1 MKYLLAVGSNLH
13 PKVNVRWVLS
23 RMQCEFDYVRV
34 GRFYHSQPSGM
45 KSGHSFWNGAVMVE
59 SRMDIIDLKT
69 CLCMWEV
76 ESGRD
81 RMHPK
86 CSLRN
91 RTLDVDITW
100 SDCDGWVERVETIM
114 KHSYLHAPLSSLM
127 FLPPVRKGT
136 LKPIYFS
143 FQGRLLGGR
152 PVSLK

>member
-23 RMQCEFDYVRV
+23 RMKYRFDHVKV

-45 KSGHSFWNGAVMVE
+45 KSGHSFWNGAVMIE
-59 SRMDIIDLKT
+59 TRMDVIDLKE

-91 RTLDVDITW
+91 RTLDVDIVW
-100 SDCDGWVERVETIM
+100 GERDGWMESIETIM
-114 KHSYLHAPLSSLM
+114 QHSYLHAPLSSLV
-127 FLPPVRKGT
+127 FFSPVRKGT

-143 FQGRLLGGR
+143 FEGRLLGGR
-152 PVSLK
+152 SVFLK